1 MVTGRDGDA
10 RGAAAVIAAGYEAY
24 RARFDEITRR
34 AAVRFSRRDWLG
46 AQQDALNRLLL
57 SGHEIDRALEALRR
71 AQGPGDG
78 AFGADLKREYRAWS
92 HARPDADIARTFFN
106 SVVRRAF
113 GILGVESAREFT
125 ADELDPAVA
134 GALPVRRHA
143 AVDGN
148 LPLRDILAAAPL
160 CCGVADLETDVP
172 LASALLEQQLDGLPA
187 LLHADVLDPIFYR
200 NKGAYIVARLQHEDG
215 SARPLL
221 IALRHHEGVRIDA
234 LLASADEVSIVFG
247 FTHSYF
253 HVAIR
258 EPRPIVDFLGGIMPH
273 KRVDELYTAIGFHRH
288 GKAELYRALVEHLAA
303 DRSRFEPAPGE
314 RGLVMA
320 VFTLPSLNVVF
331 KVIRDRFGEP
341 KRTSERVV
349 RERYRLV
356 FTTDRVGRLADA
368 QEFENLELRR
378 SCFHPEVLHELLEA
392 CAGTVKLVGD
402 KVVIGRAY
410 TERRVNPLNLYLR
423 ETDEPAALAAILDY
437 GRAIKDLAA
446 ANIFPG
452 DMLLKNFGVTRQG
465 RVIFY
470 DYDEVMHLTDCV
482 IRRLPEPRSDLEE
495 LASEP
500 WFGVADEDVFP
511 EEFGHFMAM
520 PGRLGEA
527 FRDAHGDLFTVEFW
541 REMQERHRRG
551 ELVDF
556 FPYAPARRLR
566 RAD

>member
-1 MVTGRDGDA
+1 
-10 RGAAAVIAAGYEAY
+10 
-24 RARFDEITRR
+24 
-34 AAVRFSRRDWLG
+34 
-46 AQQDALNRLLL
+46 
-57 SGHEIDRALEALRR
+57 
-71 AQGPGDG
+71 
-78 AFGADLKREYRAWS
+78 
-92 HARPDADIARTFFN
+92 
-106 SVVRRAF
+106 
-113 GILGVESAREFT
+113 
-125 ADELDPAVA
+125 
-134 GALPVRRHA
+134 
-143 AVDGN
+143 
-148 LPLRDILAAAPL
+148 
-160 CCGVADLETDVP
+160 
-172 LASALLEQQLDGLPA
+172 
-187 LLHADVLDPIFYR
+187 
-200 NKGAYIVARLQHEDG
+200 
-215 SARPLL
+215 
-221 IALRHHEGVRIDA
+221 
-234 LLASADEVSIVFG
+234 
-247 FTHSYF
+247 
-253 HVAIR
+253 
-258 EPRPIVDFLGGIMPH
+258 
-273 KRVDELYTAIGFHRH
+273 
-288 GKAELYRALVEHLAA
+288 
-303 DRSRFEPAPGE
+303 
-314 RGLVMA
+314 
-320 VFTLPSLNVVF
+320 
-331 KVIRDRFGEP
+331 
-341 KRTSERVV
+341 
-349 RERYRLV
+349 
-356 FTTDRVGRLADA
+356 
-368 QEFENLELRR
+368 
-378 SCFHPEVLHELLEA
+378 
-392 CAGTVKLVGD
+392 VKLVGD